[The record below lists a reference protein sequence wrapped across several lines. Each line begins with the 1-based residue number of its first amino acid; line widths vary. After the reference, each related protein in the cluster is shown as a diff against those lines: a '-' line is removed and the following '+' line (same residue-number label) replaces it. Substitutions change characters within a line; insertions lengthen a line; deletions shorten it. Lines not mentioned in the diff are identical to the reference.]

1 METRLQS
8 FYDSLEKEKK
18 KDLDSYWRYGDKSE
32 EKKKEINKIK
42 KSIKIEK
49 ARIKERFGN

>member
-8 FYDSLEKEKK
+8 LYDSLEKEKK
-18 KDLDSYWRYGDKSE
+18 RDLDSYWRYGDKSE
-32 EKKKEINKIK
+32 EKKKEINRIK